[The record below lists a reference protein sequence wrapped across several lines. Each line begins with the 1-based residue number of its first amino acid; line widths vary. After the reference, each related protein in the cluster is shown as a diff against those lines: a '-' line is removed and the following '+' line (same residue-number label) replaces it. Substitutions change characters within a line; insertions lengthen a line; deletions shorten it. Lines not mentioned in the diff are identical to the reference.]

1 MHSRPSASDLTL
13 RSQQLA
19 QLVSATGDVIKIDDA
34 ERVLGISRVDAS
46 KLLSRWK
53 KQGWV
58 RRVGPGTY
66 VAANLD
72 SLTSE
77 HVLEDP
83 WVLVPALFEPAYI
96 GGRSA
101 TEYWDL
107 TEQIFNDTMVMTAAK
122 IRQRNQIRHNNK
134 FSLKHIDPKR
144 IFGTKTIWRG
154 QSRIAISDVHRTI
167 VDILDDPAIGG
178 GIQHVEDCLK
188 AYLRREDSDTKQ
200 LIKYGDRLNNG
211 ALFKRLGFL
220 AERCGAT
227 KSLIAECK
235 KRLTSGN
242 AKLDPALDC
251 NKLVTPWRLWVPQQ
265 WKDQA
270 GQ

>member
-1 MHSRPSASDLTL
+1 M
-13 RSQQLA
+13 
-19 QLVSATGDVIKIDDA
+19 IKIDDA
-34 ERVLGISRVDAS
+34 EHILNLNRAEAS

-53 KQGWV
+53 KQGWI
-58 RRVGPGTY
+58 RRVGPGAY
-66 VAANLD
+66 VAASLE

-83 WVLVPALFEPAYI
+83 WILVPALFEPAYI

-122 IRQRNQIRHNNK
+122 IRQRNQVLHNNK
-134 FSLKHIDPKR
+134 FSLKQIDRKR
-144 IFGTKTIWRG
+144 IFGTTSIWRV
-154 QSRIAISDVHRTI
+154 QSKVAISDVHRTI
-167 VDILDDPAIGG
+167 IDILDDPAIGG

-188 AYLRREDSDTKQ
+188 TYLKREDSNIEL
-200 LIKYGDRLNNG
+200 LIQYGDRLNNG

-220 AERCGAT
+220 AERNGAS
-227 KSLIAECK
+227 KFLIAECK
-235 KRLTSGN
+235 KRLTTGN

-251 NKLVTPWRLWVPQQ
+251 NRLVTRWRLWVPQR
-265 WKDQA
+265 WKDQT